1 MGFTEFRVIA
11 FVISEKVETMKRK
24 RKPHEGIV
32 LKIMLLHTLGADC
45 KAIAKKVKYS
55 SKKILEIFD
64 SKLPLPLEE
73 IMKTYDRNRK
83 TIAEHKDYSQEQMR
97 KIIESMQPT
106 VRLDKLNLDIVSCSS
121 TLPSIESKESINKC
135 ENVSEMVLTKK
146 YH

>member
-32 LKIMLLHTLGADC
+32 LKIMLLHALGADC

-55 SKKILEIFD
+55 SKKIREIFD
-64 SKLPLPLEE
+64 SKPPLPLEE
-73 IMKTYDRNRK
+73 IMKTCDRNRK

-121 TLPSIESKESINKC
+121 TLPSIESKASINKC
-135 ENVSEMVLTKK
+135 ENVSEMVLPKK